1 MSKLKQKNADIIVLN
16 SLRDE
21 AAGFGKDTNRITVF
35 NKRGGEKAFEVK
47 PKELVA
53 KDIVDY
59 IIEYQNA

>member
-1 MSKLKQKNADIIVLN
+1 VLN

-21 AAGFGKDTNRITVF
+21 AAGFGKDTNKITVF
-35 NKRGGEKAFEVK
+35 DRMRHEKAFEVK
-47 PKELVA
+47 TKERVA